1 MSRSYRFLALALAA
15 LLVLVGVAKVLD
27 GGESTDAS
35 VTGVPSATEPA
46 GDGTTAAPGGD
57 TVALAEGLVTD
68 EVDGDM
74 ETTSTTAP
82 PQTAACSITGPPG
95 APQAP
100 RSRRATSSPRCRP
113 DAGSCAPPAPRL
125 APWRRW

>member
-15 LLVLVGVAKVLD
+15 LLVLVGVAKALD

-35 VTGVPSATEPA
+35 VTGVPSATEPG
-46 GDGTTAAPGGD
+46 GDGTTAAATGD
-57 TVALAEGLVTD
+57 TAATANGLVTD

-82 PQTAACSITGPPG
+82 PQTA
-95 APQAP
+95 Q
-100 RSRRATSSPRCRP
+100 
-113 DAGSCAPPAPRL
+113 
-125 APWRRW
+125 